1 MKDGDASQIKQN
13 GGEPRF
19 FTKPL
24 IIIFVTVL
32 IDLIGFGIVIPVLPY
47 YVEGTQFGAT
57 PLELGLLVAS
67 YSLMQFIFSPIL
79 GGTSDHYGRRPVLFF
94 SLLGTSAGFFMVGF
108 ANSLWMIFA
117 GRILDGIT
125 GGNISTA
132 QAYIADVTTRKNR
145 AKGMGLIGAAF
156 GLGFILG
163 PAIGGIL
170 SRWGAHVPFIF
181 AGGMALCNA
190 IGLYFFLPESLPKEK
205 RSKHGVS
212 ANRFLQIF
220 DSVKD
225 GRFRTLSI
233 LYFLIITGF
242 SIMTTSFALYTMERF
257 GYDAEQNG
265 YLFAYIG
272 ILSILM
278 QGGIFGR
285 LVHRVG
291 EAPLVVAGSLLLA
304 GSLFAVPYVGPQ
316 WGGLT
321 GLLIGMACFGIG
333 NSLASPALTSLASKA
348 APDHEQGKALGIMQS
363 GASLARAIGPLI
375 AGVLMNTAA
384 GVVTDHSLQV
394 TFWTASAI
402 MFAAFLGSLLFAKN
416 GRVVEAHAD

>member
-1 MKDGDASQIKQN
+1 
-13 GGEPRF
+13 
-19 FTKPL
+19 
-24 IIIFVTVL
+24 
-32 IDLIGFGIVIPVLPY
+32 
-47 YVEGTQFGAT
+47 
-57 PLELGLLVAS
+57 
-67 YSLMQFIFSPIL
+67 
-79 GGTSDHYGRRPVLFF
+79 
-94 SLLGTSAGFFMVGF
+94 
-108 ANSLWMIFA
+108 
-117 GRILDGIT
+117 
-125 GGNISTA
+125 
-132 QAYIADVTTRKNR
+132 
-145 AKGMGLIGAAF
+145 
-156 GLGFILG
+156 
-163 PAIGGIL
+163 
-170 SRWGAHVPFIF
+170 
-181 AGGMALCNA
+181 
-190 IGLYFFLPESLPKEK
+190 
-205 RSKHGVS
+205 
-212 ANRFLQIF
+212 
-220 DSVKD
+220 
-225 GRFRTLSI
+225 
-233 LYFLIITGF
+233 
-242 SIMTTSFALYTMERF
+242 MTTSFALYTMERF